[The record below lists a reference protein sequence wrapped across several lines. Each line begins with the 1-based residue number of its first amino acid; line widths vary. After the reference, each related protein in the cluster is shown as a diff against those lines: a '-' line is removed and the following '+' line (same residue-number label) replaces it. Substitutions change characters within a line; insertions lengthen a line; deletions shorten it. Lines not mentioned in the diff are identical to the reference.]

1 MYGDYVTRTEND
13 EGLALGQYSRSLTG
27 VRGAVETDR
36 YKVTAFAA
44 QTNTQQVTNE
54 QRAMGISGPYSMGN
68 VNTDDVLAN
77 SEKVEVVTRD
87 RDNPGLI
94 ISRST
99 LARFTDYE
107 VDTFSNSI
115 YLKDPVPSVD
125 ADLNPV
131 YLRITVESE
140 QGGDE
145 YTVGGVSGSVK
156 VTDKAKVGGS
166 YVKSNNP
173 LTQDQLASVNTVVK
187 FADKGN

>member
-1 MYGDYVTRTEND
+1 
-13 EGLALGQYSRSLTG
+13 LTG

-115 YLKDPVPSVD
+115 YLKDPVPSV
-125 ADLNPV
+125 
-131 YLRITVESE
+131 
-140 QGGDE
+140 
-145 YTVGGVSGSVK
+145 
-156 VTDKAKVGGS
+156 
-166 YVKSNNP
+166 
-173 LTQDQLASVNTVVK
+173 
-187 FADKGN
+187 

>member
-13 EGLALGQYSRSLTG
+13 ESAALGQYSRSLTG

-87 RDNPGLI
+87 AI
-94 ISRST
+94 IGT
-99 LARFTDYE
+99 VILA
-107 VDTFSNSI
+107 
-115 YLKDPVPSVD
+115 
-125 ADLNPV
+125 
-131 YLRITVESE
+131 
-140 QGGDE
+140 
-145 YTVGGVSGSVK
+145 
-156 VTDKAKVGGS
+156 
-166 YVKSNNP
+166 
-173 LTQDQLASVNTVVK
+173 
-187 FADKGN
+187 